1 MHWPVDS
8 VEEAFRD
15 EVATFLQGALTE
27 DMRRSAS
34 RITSIF
40 FEFDCALAWQKKL
53 HAKGWGAPAWPKEY
67 GGPGW
72 SPAQQLIFQEECAR
86 AGAPLPYAIG
96 LQMLGPVLMEYGTPA
111 QKARYLPP
119 IINGDDIWCQ
129 GYSEPNAGS
138 DLAALAT
145 SARREGDSYIVNGQ
159 KIWTSY
165 AHRANRMFA
174 LVRTADTK
182 KPQAGISFLL
192 IDDMAAPG
200 LTIRPIKS
208 LDGHVEQCEVFFD
221 DVRVPVENLVGEEN
235 DGWGVAKFLLQ
246 HERGGYSYYIAAQ
259 RLLAIVD
266 EVASTQQANTMDA
279 DMQVL
284 RARLQTKLEAL
295 RFFEYRQ
302 VTGDS
307 SLPASAASM
316 CKLAG
321 TELAQVID
329 ELAATLM
336 GPWFGVMQGDIWGLD
351 PADQPIG
358 PAAGA
363 GVMRHYLNNRAATIY
378 GGSAQIQRNL
388 IARELLAG

>member
-1 MHWPVDS
+1 MHWPADS
-8 VEEAFRD
+8 ADEAFRE
-15 EVATFLQGALTE
+15 EVAAFLNATLTD

-40 FEFDCALAWQKKL
+40 FEFDCALVWQKKL
-53 HAKGWGAPAWPKEY
+53 HAKGWGAPAWPKAC
-67 GGPGW
+67 GGTGW
-72 SPAQQLIFQEECAR
+72 SAARQLIFQEECAR

-96 LQMLGPVLMEYGTPA
+96 LQMLGPVLMEYGTPE
-111 QKARYLPP
+111 QKARYLAP
-119 IINGDDIWCQ
+119 IVSGDDIWCQ

-138 DLAALAT
+138 DLAALTT
-145 SARREGDSYIVNGQ
+145 SARREGDSYVINGQ

-174 LVRTADTK
+174 LVRSADTA

-192 IDDMAAPG
+192 IDDMGAPG

-221 DVRVPVENLVGEEN
+221 NVQVPVENLVGDEN
-235 DGWGVAKFLLQ
+235 DGWSVAKFLLQ
-246 HERGGYSYYIAAQ
+246 HERGGYSYYIAAR

-266 EVASTQQANTMDA
+266 ALAASPQANAVDA
-279 DMQVL
+279 DMQVQ
-284 RARLQTKLEAL
+284 RARLQATVEAL

-302 VTGDS
+302 VAGDP

-321 TELAQVID
+321 TELAQAID

-336 GPWFGVMQGDIWGLD
+336 GPWLGVVQGELWGLD
-351 PADQPIG
+351 ATDQPIG

-388 IARELLAG
+388 IARELLAR